1 MSRPRTFLF
10 VINSLGAGGAERSL
24 ADILPHL
31 PGNEVRPIV
40 VCFKSLDVGFEQ
52 EVRRAGTEVIILPGR
67 NKSML
72 VRQLRKIIKRERP
85 SLLYTA
91 LFDAHVVGRLA
102 AIGTGV
108 PVLSNLTNVA
118 YDPARYADPNV
129 NARKLRLLRVI
140 DAWTARHLTAH
151 FHAVS
156 SAVKESAVEHLGISP
171 DDVTVV
177 YRGRG
182 RGRLGMPGVERRAA
196 VRASLGIDADAPVV
210 ITVGRREYQKGQRY
224 LIEAVPDLLAH
235 HPDLVV
241 LIAGRDGHASQ
252 QLANLAASLGVEEV
266 VRFLGHRS
274 DIGDLLAAADVFVFP
289 SVYEGLGG
297 ASLEALAMGLPLVV
311 SDIAALR
318 EVVSAD
324 ENGTLVP
331 PGDAGSLAD
340 AISELLRDPDLR
352 RRYGDRSMAI
362 FDERFDEN
370 DAIPQSID
378 LMMRVARSKGA
389 AQAP

>member
-1 MSRPRTFLF
+1 MTSTFVY

-31 PGNEVRPIV
+31 PGNGVRPLV
-40 VCFKSLDVGFEQ
+40 VCFKSPDVGFEQ
-52 EVRRAGTEVIILPGR
+52 EVRDAGTEVVILPG
-67 NKSML
+67 KAMPTL
-72 VRQLRKIIKRERP
+72 AWQLRRIIRRERP
-85 SLLYTA
+85 SLIYTA
-91 LFDAHVVGRLA
+91 LFDAHIVGRLA
-102 AIGTGV
+102 AMGTNT

-129 NARKLRLLRVI
+129 NARKLRILRVV

-156 SAVKESAVEHLGISP
+156 GAVKDSAVEHLGINA

-182 RGRLGMPGVERRAA
+182 RGRLGMPGPERRAR
-196 VRASLGIDADAPVV
+196 VRASLGIEADAPVL

-224 LIEAVPDLLAH
+224 LIAAVPEMLRR
-235 HPDLVV
+235 HPDLTVLVV
-241 LIAGRDGHASQ
+241 GRDGHASDELD
-252 QLANLAASLGVEEV
+252 QLVASLGIADTVQ
-266 VRFLGHRS
+266 FLGHRS

-297 ASLEALAMGLPLVV
+297 ATLEALAMGLPLVV

-318 EVVSAD
+318 EVVTAG
-324 ENGTLVP
+324 ENGILVP
-331 PGDAGSLAD
+331 PADAGSLAA
-340 AISELLRDPDLR
+340 AIGSLLTDPGLL
-352 RRYGDRSMAI
+352 RRYGERSMSV
-362 FDERFDEN
+362 FEDRFDAT
-370 DAIPQSID
+370 DSIPQSID
-378 LMMRVARSKGA
+378 LMLRVARS
-389 AQAP
+389 